1 MKSNELVE
9 ILWIKLLYP
18 PKKENCDSKRV
29 RRLKA
34 CARKWWP
41 ILGEA
46 EGSKIRSTKK
56 GLVGKEWIQ
65 NSDIIHVF
73 SPIGIVEKLT
83 KPTRKSNEENPYLDH
98 RAFEFL
104 RFEHYKLFQQNIK
117 NYWAMLRPEIE
128 IYIFSLYWLSIYS
141 KIEMLNLARFKKK
154 G

>member
-1 MKSNELVE
+1 MV
-9 ILWIKLLYP
+9 
-18 PKKENCDSKRV
+18 C
-29 RRLKA
+29 
-34 CARKWWP
+34 CARKWWL

-83 KPTRKSNEENPYLDH
+83 KPTRKSNFEESPYLDH

-117 NYWAMLRPEIE
+117 NYWAMLRPEIKR
-128 IYIFSLYWLSIYS
+128 YIFTDCLIILESKYLIWLGLRKEAKVKSYINAIS
-141 KIEMLNLARFKKK
+141 SMQINPWNKLLRKNLM
-154 G
+154 